1 MAEGTFKIPLGTYYE
16 TSRNVKSKVTELA
29 NDVENNFLNQVS
41 RHIGELDD
49 RDIGIVESFSAY
61 TTAKTELVSL
71 RQCETVLN
79 NMSMEGGS
87 NPLNGVVSTDN
98 AYASTFSGLST
109 GTDRSKVTEVV
120 GQLSNQIAHE
130 KEVREVIAWIQKYG
144 KAIGDNDY
152 VKRLLMLAKTN
163 PSKALEKLLGNEK
176 FLATIAKNGKIDR
189 FFWGLMN
196 KINDSEKLPK
206 SLMNALIDNDFFV
219 KWADKLSLKGQDKVL
234 NIMAKIYDKGY
245 KLLNK
250 GGKFVEWATKL
261 AECKPVK
268 LLSKLANTGLGKVI
282 TSPWFLVGAK
292 GVVSSVSSY
301 FDKNDKAYGD
311 VGKSAVGGTIDA
323 IASIGPLDGALM
335 GASVGGPIGAAIG
348 FGIGAGL
355 QLGQFLFPNAKD
367 WLKDKAYKGIDKL
380 RGVGKAVASSIRNVT
395 TSASQ
400 SITQGVGKF
409 AKSVSGIG
417 KSAQGFLS
425 HLKAPS
431 LRWFG

>member
-1 MAEGTFKIPLGTYYE
+1 
-16 TSRNVKSKVTELA
+16 
-29 NDVENNFLNQVS
+29 
-41 RHIGELDD
+41 
-49 RDIGIVESFSAY
+49 
-61 TTAKTELVSL
+61 
-71 RQCETVLN
+71 
-79 NMSMEGGS
+79 
-87 NPLNGVVSTDN
+87 
-98 AYASTFSGLST
+98 
-109 GTDRSKVTEVV
+109 
-120 GQLSNQIAHE
+120 
-130 KEVREVIAWIQKYG
+130 
-144 KAIGDNDY
+144 
-152 VKRLLMLAKTN
+152 MLAKTN

-311 VGKSAVGGTIDA
+311 VGKSAVGETIDA

-400 SITQGVGKF
+400 SITQGVGKL
-409 AKSVSGIG
+409 AKSMSGIG
-417 KSAQGFLS
+417 KSAQNFLS

-431 LRWFG
+431 LGWFG